1 MKLRRHV
8 QPVVTNRSLLVQS
21 LYRLRII
28 IYLEYRWFDGQSGG
42 ETPGLIPNPAVKP
55 TCVILYTM
63 MRELMGTLPS

>member
-1 MKLRRHV
+1 
-8 QPVVTNRSLLVQS
+8 LVQS

-55 TCVILYTM
+55 TCVILDYGVRTH
-63 MRELMGTLPS
+63 GKITLSRGLEPLD